1 MALGYRLPLAILCQE
16 MRDAC
21 EGSSESLGSRRSLCS
36 ECLEERRRCSN
47 AQFPSFI
54 YRLGLHAGDSF
65 EHFVP
70 SPKRGFS
77 LTLFVCLFV
86 CRVWFRRLERGFA
99 TFRMR

>member
-1 MALGYRLPLAILCQE
+1 MALSCHLPLAFSCQE

-36 ECLEERRRCSN
+36 ECLEERRRRCSN

-54 YRLGLHAGDSF
+54 CRPGLQAGDSF
-65 EHFVP
+65 EHLVP

-86 CRVWFRRLERGFA
+86 CRV
-99 TFRMR
+99 